1 MKGIKHYYKIL
12 VFLLFLIFLLIGCG
26 KEVKESM
33 SQNAKEYMVLIGE
46 NPDIVKTVS
55 DVDVLVI
62 DASYFTKEEIE
73 ALKNNNINKIYSYLN
88 IGSIETFRD
97 YYIYFEKYTLDD
109 YENWPDEKWID
120 VSKHEWQECIFNES
134 EKLVEKGVDG
144 FFIDNVDIYSKYP
157 DESTYDGLV
166 KILSKIKTFD
176 KSVII
181 NGGDSF
187 ISKYLES
194 NNKDNIF
201 DGVNQE
207 SVYTAYDFQKNI
219 CVENNKDNVQY
230 FTNYLEMLLE
240 EGYLVY
246 LIEYSS
252 DSGITEKVY
261 TYSKEHNFVCYVSDN
276 IQLKINHN

>member
-12 VFLLFLIFLLIGCG
+12 IFLLFLIFLLIGCG

-33 SQNAKEYMVLIGE
+33 SQNTKEYMVLIGE

-97 YYIYFEKYTLDD
+97 YYIDFEKYTLDD

-120 VSKHEWQECIFNES
+120 VSKHEWQECIFAES
-134 EKLVEKGVDG
+134 EKLVKKGVDG
-144 FFIDNVDIYSKYP
+144 FFIDNVDVYSKYS

-166 KILSKIKTFD
+166 EILSGIKSFD
-176 KSVII
+176 KPVII

-187 ISKYLES
+187 IRKYLES
-194 NNKDNIF
+194 NNKDYIF

-207 SVYTAYDFQKNI
+207 SVYTAYDFQKHI
-219 CVENNKDNVQY
+219 CLENNKDNVQY
-230 FTNYLEMLLE
+230 YTNYLEMLLE